1 MTKILPPSLDD
12 TSAGQNH
19 IDGEQEETFKPLTAQ
34 QAAMWRSEQRPAA
47 ASLLLAWQGIVVLVI
62 GALTAAWAG
71 EAQAKSLVY
80 GGVAVIAPAAL
91 MVLGLRGGLM
101 RRLSVHP
108 AGSLIGFALLE
119 GGKLMLSVL
128 LMLSAPQAVNNLS
141 WLALLAGVVVAL
153 KVHWVVVG
161 FHAIGAKRVV

>member
-1 MTKILPPSLDD
+1 MTKILPGSLVDIPD
-12 TSAGQNH
+12 GQDH
-19 IDGEQEETFKPLTAQ
+19 FDGEQEEVFEPLTAH
-34 QAAMWRSEQRPAA
+34 QAAVWRSEQRPVAA
-47 ASLLLAWQGIVVLVI
+47 KSLLAWQCIVVAAL
-62 GALTAAWAG
+62 GALTAAWTG
-71 EAQAKSLVY
+71 ETQAKSLIY

-91 MVLGLRGGLM
+91 MVWGLRGGLM

-128 LMLSAPQAVNNLS
+128 LMLSAPQAVDNLS

-153 KVHWVVVG
+153 KVHWLVVG
-161 FHAIGAKRVV
+161 FHAIRAKRVV